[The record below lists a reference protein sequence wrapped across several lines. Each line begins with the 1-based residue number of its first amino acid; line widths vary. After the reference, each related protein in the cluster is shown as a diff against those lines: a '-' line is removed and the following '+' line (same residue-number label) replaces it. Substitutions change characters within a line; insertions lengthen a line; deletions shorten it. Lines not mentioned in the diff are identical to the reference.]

1 MDNNESNFGS
11 FLAGF
16 IFGGLVGAATAIILA
31 PQSGRATR
39 KQIADMTNEVRDES
53 LERFENARGMADTYA
68 REYRDRAESAVNE
81 TIERAQYLGEQVQE
95 QTRIVLD
102 NGKDD
107 DASAAP
113 ANGNGNGGS

>member
-16 IFGGLVGAATAIILA
+16 IFGGLVGAATTLILA
-31 PQSGRATR
+31 PQSGRTTR
-39 KQIADMTNEVRDES
+39 QQIASIGNDVREES
-53 LERFENARGMADTYA
+53 IERYENVRGMADSYA
-68 REYRDRAESAVNE
+68 REYRDMAESVVND
-81 TIERAQYLGEQVQE
+81 TRERAQYLGEQLQD

-107 DASAAP
+107 DPAAT
-113 ANGNGNGGS
+113 NGNGS